1 MSQPSPNL
9 TTESNSVSQEQTSS
23 PILDSINTIY
33 QQCRGLNHGSP
44 ASYIPELAKVN
55 SDLFGIC
62 LVTAD
67 GEIYEVGDSQVPFT
81 IQSISKPFVYG
92 LALADCGREEVLRRV
107 GVEPTGQ
114 AFNSI
119 LLDQTNNRPYNPMV
133 NSGAIAV
140 TSLVKGNSYDQRF
153 QRILQF
159 FERFAGRNLSVD
171 EAVFES
177 EQATGHRNRAI
188 AYLELNF
195 EMIEEPINEH
205 LDLYFRQCSILVTA
219 RDLAVMAATLA
230 NNGINPV
237 TGVRAI
243 SAEVVTA
250 MLSVMASCGMY
261 DFSGEWLYR
270 IGLPAKSGV
279 GGGIIA
285 ALPGQFGVGTFAPPL
300 DERGNSVRGIKVCQE
315 LSSRYNFHLFDVHA
329 IAQNFV
335 SRTYS
340 AAEVASKR
348 QRRVTERNILRQ
360 EGHKIAV
367 YELQGDLYFA
377 TLEKLF
383 RQLQTR
389 QSQLSFLLLD
399 GRRIGQA
406 DSSALSLL
414 QIMKQWLEAKEI
426 RLLFSGFSQPIYS
439 LFEESGWPQELFFSN
454 VDAAL
459 EWSENKLL
467 GERLSA
473 HHEGEKFSLA
483 AMDIFCD
490 FDAKDIEA
498 IAPLFDEMYYQ
509 PEDLI
514 IREGD
519 PADRLYLLA
528 SGKATVSLKLGDSGK
543 RKRLTTYIPGIAFG
557 ELCLFEPGKRS
568 ADIVADT
575 EACCYVLPIARLN
588 RLLDNTPEVYVKLLR
603 AFGKNLVDT
612 LRRLTTEVRSLS
624 SS

>member
-1 MSQPSPNL
+1 MSQLSPNL
-9 TTESNSVSQEQTSS
+9 TTRTHSISHQQTSS

-33 QQCRGLNHGSP
+33 QQCRHLNHGSP
-44 ASYIPELAKVN
+44 ANYIPELAKADP
-55 SDLFGIC
+55 DLFGIC
-62 LVTAD
+62 LATAD

-92 LALADCGREEVLRRV
+92 LALADCGRDQVLRRV

-140 TSLVKGNSYDQRF
+140 TSLVKGASYEERF
-153 QRILQF
+153 QRILHL
-159 FERFAGRNLSVD
+159 FERFAGRTLNVD

-177 EQATGHRNRAI
+177 ERATGHRNRAI

-195 EMIEEPINEH
+195 EMIEEPITEH

-219 RDLAVMAATLA
+219 RDLAVMATTLA
-230 NNGINPV
+230 NNGINPI
-237 TGVRAI
+237 TGERVI

-285 ALPGQFGVGTFAPPL
+285 ALPGQFGIGTFAPPL

-335 SRTYS
+335 SRTYN

-348 QRRVTERNILRQ
+348 QRRAIERNILRQ
-360 EGHKIAV
+360 EGNRIAV

-383 RQLQTR
+383 RRLQNR
-389 QSQLSFLLLD
+389 QIRLKFLILD

-414 QIMKQWLEAKEI
+414 QIIQQWLQEKAVTI
-426 RLLFSGFSQPIYS
+426 LFSGFSPPIHS
-439 LFEESGWPQELFFSN
+439 LFQERGWPQELFFPN
-454 VDAAL
+454 VDSAL
-459 EWSENKLL
+459 EWSEDRLL
-467 GERLSA
+467 GERLTANS
-473 HHEGEKFSLA
+473 EVEKLSLA
-483 AMDIFCD
+483 AMDIFRD
-490 FDAKDIEA
+490 FKAEDIEA
-498 IAPLFDEMYYQ
+498 IAPLFDEIYYQ
-509 PEDLI
+509 PEELI

-519 PADRLYLLA
+519 QADRLYLLA
-528 SGKATVSLKLGDSGK
+528 SGKATVSLKLGDSGQ

-575 EACCYVLPIARLN
+575 EACCYVLPIARLTQ
-588 RLLDNTPEVYVKLLR
+588 LLDSTPEVYVKLLR
-603 AFGKNLVDT
+603 AFGKNLVET
-612 LRRLTTEVRSLS
+612 LRRLTTEG
-624 SS
+624 